1 MPPQSV
7 AIQLKIS
14 SPIGTVSASANSIAK
29 ISKPSGIGAVYMFC
43 IQASGP
49 STAIASS
56 ESIAPRWLN
65 RGLRAKVGRTSEIT
79 PAATITTSM

>member
-1 MPPQSV
+1 
-7 AIQLKIS
+7 
-14 SPIGTVSASANSIAK
+14 
-29 ISKPSGIGAVYMFC
+29 MFC

-65 RGLRAKVGRTSEIT
+65 SGFRAKVGRTSEIT
-79 PAATITTSM
+79 PPATIKTSM